1 MSRVLPADSVSTGGA
16 TTGAPRVD
24 LSGANF
30 KGARL
35 TGACLVEADLDA
47 SGLWGTKFDGADQ
60 RGEMS

>member
-35 TGACLVEADLDA
+35 TGACRVGAGA
-47 SGLWGTKFDGADQ
+47 SGWFPAVTIFQSEAVAH
-60 RGEMS
+60 RF